1 LTLKVG
7 VGVAVEALA
16 GESKT
21 GTDGGWLPDGG
32 GCPPFPPPP
41 QPLTTN
47 ITVNTINQIAHLT
60 IAFHLGFIFPS
71 SEAKFISTLL
81 PLLTEL
87 PSLPHQ
93 LP

>member
-16 GESKT
+16 GKSKT

-32 GCPPFPPPP
+32 GCPPSPPPP

-47 ITVNTINQIAHLT
+47 ITANTIKQIAHLT
-60 IAFHLGFIFPS
+60 IALTSVSLS
-71 SEAKFISTLL
+71 SNYRN
-81 PLLTEL
+81 LTTVAA
-87 PSLPHQ
+87 
-93 LP
+93 